1 MESCHSAIIF
11 GSLLLACSN
20 TPASVS
26 AYHVTYTPTPPFRGD
41 NREAPEPVHP
51 PDGEG
56 VPTTLSVI
64 SSSGTISNVAA
75 TAMSYSVEPPSA
87 HHSWFKIE
95 KPARA
100 SDSWKSMCPSLANVK
115 FFCPALGETVNGT
128 PVEPACL
135 ITEAILKARRPKHS
149 SSLTATCCS
158 TET

>member
-1 MESCHSAIIF
+1 METCHSAIIF

-26 AYHVTYTPTPPFRGD
+26 AYHVTYTPTPPFRGE

-95 KPARA
+95 KPRQ
-100 SDSWKSMCPSLANVK
+100 SVRFLEVNV
-115 FFCPALGETVNGT
+115 
-128 PVEPACL
+128 PVACQRQVFL
-135 ITEAILKARRPKHS
+135 PRARRN
-149 SSLTATCCS
+149 C
-158 TET
+158 